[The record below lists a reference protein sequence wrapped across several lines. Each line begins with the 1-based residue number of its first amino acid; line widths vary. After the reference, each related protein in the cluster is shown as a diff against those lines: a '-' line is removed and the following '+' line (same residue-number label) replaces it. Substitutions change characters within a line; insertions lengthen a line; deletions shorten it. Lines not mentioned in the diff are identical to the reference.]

1 MIRQGTRILVVEDD
15 LSIARLLQ
23 FELSDRGAEVHLEH
37 NGLEALSAL
46 ETFRPDVVLL
56 DILLP
61 GMDGEHVLS
70 RIRRSRSNLPVIMIT
85 ARDASRDKVRN
96 LNTGAD
102 DYLTKPFDIEEVVA
116 RIGAVLRRVTP
127 AATIASG
134 SLLIEPESH
143 RVLLDGAD
151 LALTARE
158 FDLLLV
164 LARHADQ
171 VLSRNQLLDRV
182 WPGAEVD
189 PNIVD
194 VYLGYLRKKL
204 GNHPGAPSIQTVRG
218 VGFRLV
224 AE

>member
-1 MIRQGTRILVVEDD
+1 MIRKGTRILVVEDD

-23 FELSDRGAEVHLEH
+23 LELTDRGAEVHLEH
-37 NGLEALSAL
+37 NGLDALAAL

-70 RIRRSRSNLPVIMIT
+70 RIRRSGTSLPVIMIT

-116 RIGAVLRRVTP
+116 RIGAVLRRVQPT
-127 AATIASG
+127 ATIALG

-143 RVLLDGAD
+143 RTLLGGSD
-151 LALTARE
+151 LALTAKE

-171 VLSRNQLLDRV
+171 VLSRNQVLDLV
-182 WPGAEVD
+182 WPAADVD

-204 GNHPGAPSIQTVRG
+204 ANHPGAPVIQTVRG